1 MNDKKTRFLCI
12 YTKNFSLLPLKKNMA
27 SIIFEY
33 IFFADPHFFY
43 LIKINDNIFD
53 EITRK
58 KIIMYSSI
66 TEYFAVFT

>member
-1 MNDKKTRFLCI
+1 
-12 YTKNFSLLPLKKNMA
+12 MA

-43 LIKINDNIFD
+43 LIKINENIFD

-58 KIIMYSSI
+58 KKNYVFKYILQSILQSLLKINIFYMKFIVSSNQQI
-66 TEYFAVFT
+66 VENK